1 MDARGE
7 MSVVCMDEWSGRTGV
22 AAFIEFA
29 GPLGFLNGSGST
41 IAASKNKMDQG
52 IHVYFFE
59 QARTI

>member
-1 MDARGE
+1 MDGLGE
-7 MSVVCMDEWSGRTGV
+7 QGWLP
-22 AAFIEFA
+22 FIEYA

-59 QARTI
+59 QARISSLGR

>member
-1 MDARGE
+1 VDARGE

-41 IAASKNKMDQG
+41 RAASKMDQG